1 MKFICDDML
10 GKLAKYLRILG
21 FDTYFEI
28 DIPDNK
34 LLKIALVEDRIIL
47 TRDSKIPKIRNAKN
61 FVWIYSSDPLE
72 QVKEVAQK
80 LKLKIEPE
88 RFFTRCLECNGVL
101 EKIEKEKV
109 KDKVWPYVY
118 KTQENFV
125 SCPNCNRIYWPGTHL
140 QRMEKK
146 LREMINSER

>member
-10 GKLAKYLRILG
+10 GKLARWMRILG
-21 FDTYFEI
+21 LDTYYKR
-28 DIPDNK
+28 DLPDSK
-34 LLKIALVEDRIIL
+34 LLKIALVEDRVIL

-61 FVWIYSSDPLE
+61 FVWIHSSDPLE

-118 KTQENFV
+118 KTHENFV

>member
-10 GKLAKYLRILG
+10 GKLARWMRTLG
-21 FDTYFEI
+21 LDTYYEK
-28 DIPDNK
+28 DLPDNK
-34 LLKIALVEDRIIL
+34 LLKIALLEDRIIL
-47 TRDSKIPKIRNAKN
+47 TRDAKIPKIRNAKN

-80 LKLKIEPE
+80 LKLQFEPE

-101 EKIEKEKV
+101 EKIDKEKV
-109 KDKVWPYVY
+109 KDTVWPYVY

-125 SCPNCNRIYWPGTHL
+125 ICPECKKVYWEGTHVG
-140 QRMEKK
+140 RMKKK
-146 LREMINSER
+146 LEEIIS

>member
-10 GKLAKYLRILG
+10 GKLARWMRTLG
-21 FDTYFEI
+21 LDTYYEK
-28 DIPDNK
+28 DLPDNK
-34 LLKIALVEDRIIL
+34 LLKIALAEDRIIL
-47 TRDSKIPKIRNAKN
+47 TRDAKIPKIRNAKN

-80 LKLKIEPE
+80 LKLRIEPE

-101 EKIEKEKV
+101 EKIAKEKV

>member
-10 GKLAKYLRILG
+10 GKLARWLKIMG
-21 FDTYFEI
+21 FDTYYEK
-28 DIPDNK
+28 DLPDNK
-34 LLKIALVEDRIIL
+34 LLKIALLEDRIIL

-61 FVWIYSSDPLE
+61 FVWIHSSDPLE

-88 RFFTRCLECNGVL
+88 RFFTRCLECNGAL
-101 EKIEKEKV
+101 EKIDKEKV

-125 SCPNCNRIYWPGTHL
+125 ICLECKKVYWAGTHVG
-140 QRMEKK
+140 RMKKRLEKIVGK
-146 LREMINSER
+146 QT

>member
-10 GKLAKYLRILG
+10 GKLARWLKVLG
-21 FDTYFEI
+21 FDTYYEK
-28 DIPDNK
+28 DLPDNK
-34 LLKIALVEDRIIL
+34 LLKIALLEDRIIL

-61 FVWIYSSDPLE
+61 FVWIHSSDPLE

-88 RFFTRCLECNGVL
+88 RFFTRCLECNGAL
-101 EKIEKEKV
+101 EKIDKEKV

-125 SCPNCNRIYWPGTHL
+125 ICLECKKVYWAGTHVG
-140 QRMEKK
+140 RMKKRLEKIVGK
-146 LREMINSER
+146 KT

>member
-10 GKLAKYLRILG
+10 GKLARWLKVLG

-34 LLKIALVEDRIIL
+34 LLKIALLEERIIL
-47 TRDSKIPKIRNAKN
+47 TRDSKIPKIRNSKN
-61 FVWIYSSDPLE
+61 LVWIHSSDPLE
-72 QVKEVAQK
+72 QLKEVVQK
-80 LKLKIEPE
+80 LKLQIEPE

-118 KTQENFV
+118 KTQEDFV
-125 SCPNCNRIYWPGTHL
+125 ICPKCQRVYWEGTHVG
-140 QRMEKK
+140 RMKKK
-146 LREMINSER
+146 LREIVV

>member
-10 GKLAKYLRILG
+10 GKLARWMRILG
-21 FDTYFEI
+21 LDTYYKR
-28 DIPDNK
+28 DLPDSK
-34 LLKIALVEDRIIL
+34 LLKIALVEDRVIL

-80 LKLKIEPE
+80 LKLKIEPV

-101 EKIEKEKV
+101 EKIDKEKV

-118 KTQENFV
+118 KTHENFV